1 MDMKPLK
8 IFLSCLPSR
17 IRKVIIRKCLP
28 EFKQELPGITFRKAI
43 SEKEIYNCLKLIN
56 DVYVDVKY
64 IKRVVGEEIR
74 KIPQHTDPRTVVFMA
89 TTTNAC
95 KEEIPICTFSLFLDG
110 PFGLPIDIGFKE
122 YVDTLRKQEK
132 RLAEVGCLASH
143 PDYRRQDKNIPMLL
157 NKLLILHIINNLKVD
172 FLLITTHPKYVRIYE
187 DVLLFKKI
195 GAISNF
201 SYVNRNPAV
210 AFELDLTTV
219 RQKFKKVYGN
229 KPTNKNLYQF
239 FFGEN

>member
-1 MDMKPLK
+1 MKPLK
-8 IFLSCLPSR
+8 NLLSYFPSR
-17 IRKVIIRKCLP
+17 IRKAVIRKCLP
-28 EFKQELPGITFRKAI
+28 EFKQELPGITFRKAN
-43 SEKEIYNCLKLIN
+43 SEEEIHNCLKLVN
-56 DVYVDVKY
+56 DVYIDVKY
-64 IKRVVGEEIR
+64 IKNVIGEEIR
-74 KIPQHTDPRTVVFMA
+74 KVPQHDDPRTTVFMA
-89 TTTNAC
+89 TAIDAYE
-95 KEEIPICTFSLFLDG
+95 KEIPISTLSLFLDG
-110 PFGLPIDIGFKE
+110 SFGLPIDIGFKK

-157 NKLLILHIINNLKVD
+157 NKLLILHVINNLKVD
-172 FLLITTHPKYVRIYE
+172 FLLITIHPKYIRIYE
-187 DVLLFKKI
+187 DILLFKKI